1 MIIFK
6 RIKRSF
12 STVQKNIMKRSIQ
25 GDKLIAEEITVD
37 RSPKVYSNVKSQ
49 SDIRIEEIYN
59 SNYDVIIIGAGHNG
73 LVCAN
78 YLAEK
83 GKKVLILEKR
93 HEVGNINLTKVEPQ
107 FQRNLSKDI
116 NYQDAHMFFHFFEEK

>member
-6 RIKRSF
+6 SIKRSF
-12 STVQKNIMKRSIQ
+12 STVQKNIMKRTIQ
-25 GDKLIAEEITVD
+25 GDQLKAEEITVD
-37 RSPKVYSNVKSQ
+37 RSPKFYSNVNSQ
-49 SDIRIEEIYN
+49 NNINIEEIYN

-93 HEVGNINLTKVEPQ
+93 HEVGNIILTKVEPQ
-107 FQRNLSKDI
+107 SQRNLSKDI
-116 NYQDAHMFFHFFEEK
+116 NYPDAHMFFLFLEEK